1 MSTFEDNLWDELVRE
16 HHAERAHPGRAIN
29 GRPARRRLLA
39 GTSLGL
45 AGAGTAVALALTAGT
60 AAPAFAVTSN
70 ANGTVTVTINQIAGI
85 SGANS
90 ELAALGVSARAVPIV
105 QGCTAILQPLPKGT
119 APGAVLPA
127 PNMQSFTI
135 TPSAIPTGDTVV
147 LAAQLLSG
155 GAVQT
160 TDALVQGAAP
170 ACVAQAVPTKKAL
183 P

>member
-1 MSTFEDNLWDELVRE
+1 MSIFEDNLWDELVRE
-16 HHAERAHPGRAIN
+16 HHAEHAHPGRAIS

-45 AGAGTAVALALTAGT
+45 AGAATAAALALTAGT
-60 AAPAFAVTSN
+60 APPAFAVTSN

-85 SGANS
+85 AGVNS

-105 QGCTAILQPLPKGT
+105 EGCTATVQPLPKGT

-135 TPSAIPTGDTVV
+135 TPSAIPAGDTVV
-147 LAAQLLSG
+147 LAARQSG

-160 TDALVQGAAP
+160 TNALVQGAAP
-170 ACVAQAVPTKKAL
+170 VCVAAATLKEKTL

>member
-1 MSTFEDNLWDELVRE
+1 MSIFEDNLWDELVRE
-16 HHAERAHPGRAIN
+16 HHAEHAHPGRVIN
-29 GRPARRRLLA
+29 RGPARRRLLA

-45 AGAGTAVALALTAGT
+45 AGAATAAALALTAGT
-60 AAPAFAVTSN
+60 APPAFAVTSN

-85 SGANS
+85 AGVNS

-105 QGCTAILQPLPKGT
+105 QGCTASVQPLPKGT

-135 TPSAIPTGDTVV
+135 TPSAIPAGDTVV
-147 LAAQLLSG
+147 LAARQSG

-160 TDALVQGAAP
+160 TNALVQGAAP
-170 ACVAQAVPTKKAL
+170 ACVAAATPKEKTL